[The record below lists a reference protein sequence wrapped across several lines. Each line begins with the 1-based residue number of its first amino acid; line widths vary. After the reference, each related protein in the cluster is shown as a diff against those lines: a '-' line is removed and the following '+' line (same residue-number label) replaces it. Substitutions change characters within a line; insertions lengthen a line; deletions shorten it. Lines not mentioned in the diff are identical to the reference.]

1 MEIEIRPI
9 KIQLDTNIPGK
20 PLVEL
25 KKSILYNPVLQNTTS
40 FSEYPYFTMDV
51 EYPSIHLN
59 SLSYEKRLEFFF
71 NKDIMLKTLKTFRSS
86 YFTQPKKDEVKIETL
101 SDKNAKDEETKYEK
115 EKESLEAEIKKLDSE
130 IKNEDSE
137 KKEIDIN
144 YEQLIT
150 LLQNVKGDLDEIFQK
165 KDGLGRADKN
175 TLKTG
180 VFVKTYIDVFD
191 SCIKYKT
198 KYTDA
203 LKKTK
208 DDVLKEI
215 ATDFEGKL
223 KDFITGKRKD
233 REGSNIKEIMAVFED
248 DIEKNA
254 GQNMEK
260 AKSILNKSITNI
272 NAEKK
277 TLENEKNKK
286 TKELQ
291 QKINENKVKN
301 LSSETKEKKKKE
313 DIKESVTMI
322 DDEKKEIQL
331 KNSENNIMLM
341 LRLLFPIKYPIV
353 GDVSSSFNQII
364 MNKTE
369 ISTTFNDFL
378 PAFLKNKLVPGI
390 ADYSYLKIDGKVYTI
405 TQAIWLND
413 IYNHKEYSK
422 LIEQYKQL
430 NKQKQND
437 SSKLITENGKLLT
450 KFRNDYG
457 KNSKTSF
464 DDKAVRFFNDLFEKL
479 DNKSS
484 SVVETDAQ
492 KNAGL
497 LKQFIESIKTFNDS
511 IDDKEKKIIDA
522 AKNMVDIYKT
532 LPGTFKQN
540 TTYTNIITSMTMD
553 IDKIRMNDYIHVN
566 YIGAPGINLNY
577 KDDEAKYIEILKSKY
592 SYYTSF
598 VDSIKQFRAPA
609 KISTNYVLQD
619 TINDFLD
626 NIEEYSFGKNMGP
639 FSFMMNPYNID
650 VNPFSTVPVNANDS
664 EKKKYADEKKKYKR
678 RMNTGVTILTSATD
692 PKYEIFV
699 QINVIAGELNDTNT
713 KLVDCLYKGEMLGE
727 RLEYLLNKTLGNPWD
742 IKSTRLFFDISQ
754 GDVKNEIVKAKE
766 KEAIANQPIVPNQQ
780 PIAANQQPI
789 AANQQPIAANQ
800 QPIAANQQPIAANQ
814 QPIAANQMKMQGG
827 GSLSRKMR
835 TNLIRKTF
843 KSYIY

>member
-51 EYPSIHLN
+51 EYPSMHLN

-71 NKDIMLKTLKTFRSS
+71 NKDTMLKTLKTFRSS
-86 YFTQPKKDEVKIETL
+86 YFTQPKKDEVKIET
-101 SDKNAKDEETKYEK
+101 SADKMAKNDETQYEK
-115 EKESLEAEIKKLDSE
+115 GIDKLKDEIKKKDQE
-130 IKNEDSE
+130 IKNKDSE

-144 YEQLIT
+144 YKPLLT

-165 KDGLGRADKN
+165 KDGSGRADKN

-180 VFVKTYIDVFD
+180 AFVNPFSDVLD

-208 DDVLKEI
+208 NDGLIKI
-215 ATDFEGKL
+215 ATDFDGKL
-223 KDFITGKRKD
+223 KDFITGKKKD
-233 REGSNIKEIMAVFED
+233 SEGSNIKEIMTVFEY

-260 AKSILNKSITNI
+260 AKSILNNLITTI
-272 NAEKK
+272 DREKK
-277 TLENEKNKK
+277 IMENEKGNKQK
-286 TKELQ
+286 DLDLKNKEA
-291 QKINENKVKN
+291 NAA
-301 LSSETKEKKKKE
+301 STATKEKNEIEKK
-313 DIKESVTMI
+313 KESVTMTE
-322 DDEKKEIQL
+322 DEKKEIQL

-341 LRLLFPIKYPIV
+341 LRLIFPIKYPIV
-353 GDVSSSFNQII
+353 GDISSSFNQII

-437 SSKLITENGKLLT
+437 SSKLISENEKLLK

-457 KNSKTSF
+457 KNSKKSL
-464 DDKAVRFFNDLFEKL
+464 DDKAVRFFKDLFDKL
-479 DNKSS
+479 DIKSS
-484 SVVETDAQ
+484 AVVETEAQ

-497 LKQFIESIKTFNDS
+497 LNQFIESIKTFNES
-511 IDDKEKKIIDA
+511 IDDEKIIDA

-540 TTYTNIITSMTMD
+540 TTYTNIITSMTRD
-553 IDKIRMNDYIHVN
+553 IDKIRINDYIHDN

-577 KDDEAKYIEILKSKY
+577 KDDEPKYIEILKSKY

-650 VNPFSTVPVNANDS
+650 VNPFSTVPVNATNEERDN
-664 EKKKYADEKKKYKR
+664 YTIEKKKYKQ
-678 RMNTGVTILTSATD
+678 RMNTGVTILPITSATD

-699 QINVIAGELNDTNT
+699 QINVIAGELNDTNS

-754 GDVKNEIVKAKE
+754 GDAKNEIVKAKA
-766 KEAIANQPIVPNQQ
+766 KEAIANQPIVPNQPITANQ
-780 PIAANQQPI
+780 PIVPN
-789 AANQQPIAANQ
+789 
-800 QPIAANQQPIAANQ
+800 